1 MYRSQGKVHR
11 PKIRQKANKKPPV
24 TLIKGGWAKLRQ
36 ELRLLEK
43 IMREQE
49 ELIDMLI

>member
-1 MYRSQGKVHR
+1 MYRNQEGPKSLEGK
-11 PKIRQKANKKPPV
+11 QKASRNAYKG
-24 TLIKGGWAKLRQ
+24 GGWAKLWQ